1 MNTEIDYAA
10 LFGVDKGEKGQ
21 EIAGPA
27 NDTDNSV
34 EGGEEQEI
42 AEPAGIDESGEGA
55 EDGKDTGNET
65 EGSAG
70 DTGSQSKSERARFA
84 AARRK
89 AEAERDAAV
98 KAAKED
104 AQRQIDEAVSS
115 LGIENPFTGKPV
127 RTKAEYDQYVAAVQA
142 DKRDKLLKRSGM
154 TEADYKEFVDGLP
167 EVQAA
172 KAAKAQAEAAA
183 KVASEQA
190 ARQKVEE
197 QLSEIRK
204 MDPSVKTLAD
214 LAKTENYQKVYEMVA
229 KGYDLADAYKLA
241 NFDRVQRSTADSS
254 RQAAMNAAA
263 GKAHMSSTASRGVG
277 AVSVPSDVADMYRV
291 FDPDISDAEIQKHY
305 ARYAKK

>member
-1 MNTEIDYAA
+1 MNRDIDYDA
-10 LFGVDKGEKGQ
+10 LFGVDKGEEGQ
-21 EIAGPA
+21 EIADPA
-27 NDTDNSV
+27 EATDGGA

-42 AEPAGIDESGEGA
+42 ADPAGMDESGEEAGDGEGTETDA
-55 EDGKDTGNET
+55 EDG
-65 EGSAG
+65 EG
-70 DTGSQSKSERARFA
+70 TPGSQSKAERARFA

-98 KAAKED
+98 KAAKEE
-104 AQRQIDEAVSS
+104 AQRQIDAAISS
-115 LGIENPFTGKPV
+115 LGIENPYTGKTV
-127 RTKAEYDQYVAAVQA
+127 RTKEEYDQYVAAVQTER
-142 DKRDKLLKRSGM
+142 KNQLLKRSGM
-154 TEADYKEFVDGLP
+154 SEAEYKEFVDGLP

-172 KAAKAQAEAAA
+172 RAAKAQADEAAREA
-183 KVASEQA
+183 AEAS

-197 QLSEIRK
+197 QLAQIRA
-204 MDPSVKTLAD
+204 MDPSVKSLAD
-214 LAKTENYQKVYEMVA
+214 LAKTENYPKVYEMVK

>member
-1 MNTEIDYAA
+1 MNRDIDYAA
-10 LFGVDKGEKGQ
+10 VFGVDKGEEGQ
-21 EIAGPA
+21 EIADPA
-27 NDTDNSV
+27 EATDGGA
-34 EGGEEQEI
+34 EGEEEQEI
-42 AEPAGIDESGEGA
+42 ADPAGMDESGEETGDGEGTETDA
-55 EDGKDTGNET
+55 EDGEGNTGI
-65 EGSAG
+65 
-70 DTGSQSKSERARFA
+70 QSKAERARFA

-98 KAAKED
+98 KAAREE
-104 AQRQIDEAVSS
+104 AQRQIDAAVSS
-115 LGIENPFTGKPV
+115 LGIENPYTGKPV
-127 RTKAEYDQYVAAVQA
+127 RTKEEYDQYVAAVQTE
-142 DKRDKLLKRSGM
+142 RRNQLLKRSGM
-154 TEADYKEFVDGLP
+154 SEAEYKEFVDGLP

-172 KAAKAQAEAAA
+172 RAAKEQADAVAREAAEA
-183 KVASEQA
+183 S

-197 QLSEIRK
+197 QLAQIRA
-204 MDPSVKTLAD
+204 MDPSVKSLAD
-214 LAKTENYQKVYEMVA
+214 LAKTENYPKVYEMVK

-263 GKAHMSSTASRGVG
+263 GKAHMSSTSSRGVG